1 MKPEEKDLDV
11 LREGIDTLDEKIIEL
26 LAERFTIA
34 AKIGNIKKNLDID
47 VVDSI
52 REKALLEKLT
62 QKAKSSGLREE
73 FINNLWEIVLKESH
87 LMQNNI
93 LGEKD

>member
-1 MKPEEKDLDV
+1 MKPEEKDLDA
-11 LREGIDTLDEKIIEL
+11 LREGIDTLDENIIEL
-26 LAERFTIA
+26 LAERFVIA

-52 REKALLEKLT
+52 REKALLDKLSE
-62 QKAKSSGLREE
+62 KAKSSGLREE
-73 FINNLWEIVLKESH
+73 FIHNLWAIVLKESH
-87 LMQNNI
+87 QMQNNI